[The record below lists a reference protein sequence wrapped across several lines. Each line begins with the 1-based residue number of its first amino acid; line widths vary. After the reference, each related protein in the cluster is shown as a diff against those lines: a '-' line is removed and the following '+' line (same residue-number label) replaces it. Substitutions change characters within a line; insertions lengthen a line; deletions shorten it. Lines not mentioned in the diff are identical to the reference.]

1 MDLEAQVVKAGDKTY
16 SFKIDD
22 FRRHCM
28 LNGLDSIGLTLQH
41 EDAIAAYENKQP
53 AFMR

>member
-1 MDLEAQVVKAGDKTY
+1 
-16 SFKIDD
+16 
-22 FRRHCM
+22 
-28 LNGLDSIGLTLQH
+28 TLQH